1 MSREE
6 PNVPSEIKGLSGEN
20 PDERPSIAGD
30 PGGVATAAQTVYRG
44 RRDPAAPVG
53 EEYTV
58 TVNGDECLPKRYDL
72 LSASPSGF
80 SWSFSGSGPAQ
91 LAIAILAHAYD
102 DEVAEN
108 HYQRFKCEIVSEL
121 PEDGWTLTEQDLDAW
136 WEVSIDGKA

>member
-6 PNVPSEIKGLSGEN
+6 PDVPPETRGLSGEKTQN
-20 PDERPSIAGD
+20 RPSITGGPD
-30 PGGVATAAQTVYRG
+30 GVATAEQTVYRG

-80 SWSFSGSGPAQ
+80 SWSFGGSGPSQ
-91 LAIAILAHAYD
+91 LSIALLAHAFD
-102 DEVAEN
+102 DEFACEHHQQFKREVVAN
-108 HYQRFKCEIVSEL
+108 L
-121 PEDGWTLTEQDLDAW
+121 PEDRWTLRTSELDAW
-136 WEVSIDGKA
+136 RREVVGGD

>member
-6 PNVPSEIKGLSGEN
+6 TDVASETRGLSGEN

-30 PGGVATAAQTVYRG
+30 SEGIATAEQTVYRG

-53 EEYTV
+53 DEYTV

-80 SWSFSGSGPAQ
+80 SWGFSGSGPSQ
-91 LAIAILAHAYD
+91 LSLAILSHAYN
-102 DEVAEN
+102 DEFACK
-108 HYQRFKCEIVSEL
+108 HYQRFKREVVANQ
-121 PEDGWTLTEQDLDAW
+121 PEDRWTLRTSDLDAW
-136 WEVSIDGKA
+136 RREVVSDA